1 MRMHDFEMLPELAF
15 QRGEKGRLTRLW
27 GKGGGSAPAPDPN
40 IGLAQKQLAD
50 LSKEEWDMF
59 KTDIYPKLL
68 EAQDKQ
74 EKRSQGMYDI
84 TTATMNQQLEYAKK
98 DRERYEEG
106 GIPAMQKIKAD
117 ADLYNSDDEQERLA
131 GQAKS
136 DVATAS
142 QNAARDLEMRNRSYG
157 IDPTSGT
164 AIGLSNANSINQSLM
179 EAQAVNQTR
188 KAAKDIGLAKQA
200 NVYNMYAGLP
210 AQADTAVKTGV
221 SAGSTG
227 LAAGQTQFNNAAAA
241 GDTLGK
247 GVAPAMSGWNSVGQ
261 IGVGKYNADVSAYRA
276 EKEAEGAFYQ
286 GIGSMVGAVGG
297 AAIGKWG

>member
-1 MRMHDFEMLPELAF
+1 
-15 QRGEKGRLTRLW
+15 
-27 GKGGGSAPAPDPN
+27 
-40 IGLAQKQLAD
+40 
-50 LSKEEWDMF
+50 
-59 KTDIYPKLL
+59 
-68 EAQDKQ
+68 
-74 EKRSQGMYDI
+74 
-84 TTATMNQQLEYAKK
+84 
-98 DRERYEEG
+98 
-106 GIPAMQKIKAD
+106 
-117 ADLYNSDDEQERLA
+117 
-131 GQAKS
+131 
-136 DVATAS
+136 
-142 QNAARDLEMRNRSYG
+142 
-157 IDPTSGT
+157 
-164 AIGLSNANSINQSLM
+164 M

-221 SAGSTG
+221 SAGSPG
-227 LAAGQTQFNNAAAA
+227 VAAGQTQFNNAAAA